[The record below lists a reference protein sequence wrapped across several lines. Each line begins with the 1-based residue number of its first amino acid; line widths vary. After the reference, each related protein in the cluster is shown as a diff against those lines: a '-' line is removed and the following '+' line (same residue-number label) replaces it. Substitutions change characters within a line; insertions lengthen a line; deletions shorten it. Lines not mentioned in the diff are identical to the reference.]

1 MRRVVI
7 ILLLVALAAWL
18 AYRFFRPA
26 PAGQTV
32 LVRRGTISAI
42 IETTGQLQPTR
53 QARIAPHVSG
63 VVAQVPVR
71 PGSQVAAGDV
81 LLELSSP
88 ALERALRQAELNLE
102 IQDLSLIRLKSA
114 ASDAAIEIAKARLRQ
129 ATVVL
134 QAAQKAYDEI
144 ADEEDAATSDEAI
157 ALEGA
162 KVSYEIAKAEFDR
175 TLSGATSSEISL
187 QQRQRDLAALSLEA
201 AREQI
206 AQTLVRAPFAGTV
219 LEVSIRQ
226 NEFASAGSQLIL
238 LGDTT
243 QLEIIAWIDEID
255 IGQVMV
261 GQRVEII
268 LDAFPGKPLTG
279 VVGHINPAATPQRG
293 ATVYETT
300 IAFDDGELPLRPGMG
315 ASLTIITLERSD
327 VLLVPNRAIQSVG
340 SRKVVEVVEGRR
352 IIQTEVITGLSNR
365 QETEIVS
372 GLKEGQRVRVP

>member
-1 MRRVVI
+1 MI
-7 ILLLVALAAWL
+7 ILPVVAVAAWL
-18 AYRFFRPA
+18 AYRFLWPA
-26 PAGQTV
+26 PAGQTAV
-32 LVRRGTISAI
+32 VRRGTINAI
-42 IETTGQLQPTR
+42 IETTGQLQPAR
-53 QARIAPHVSG
+53 QARIVPRVSG

-102 IQDLSLIRLKSA
+102 IQELSLIRLKSA

-134 QAAQKAYDEI
+134 QAAQEAYDEI
-144 ADEEDAATSDEAI
+144 ADEEGAATSDEAI

-175 TLSGATSSEISL
+175 ALSGASSSEISL
-187 QQRQRDLAALSLEA
+187 QQKQRDLAALSLEA
-201 AREQI
+201 AREQM

-219 LEVSIRQ
+219 LEVNIRQ
-226 NEFASAGSQLIL
+226 DEFASAGSQLIL

-255 IGQVMV
+255 IGQVRT

-268 LDAFPGKPLTG
+268 LDAFPDKSLTG
-279 VVGHINPAATPQRG
+279 VVSHINPAATPQRG

-300 IAFDDGELPLRPGMG
+300 IAFDGGELPLRPGMG
-315 ASLTIITLERSD
+315 TSLTIITVERSG

-340 SRKVVEVVEGRR
+340 SRKVVEVVERRR
-352 IIQTEVITGLSNR
+352 ITQTEVVTGLSNR

-372 GLKEGQRVRVP
+372 GLTEGQRVRVP